1 MDHFSGRDLSVKE
14 TSVCIV
20 DDTGRIVREVKV
32 ASEPEALLTVLRN
45 PAYHFKRI
53 GLEAGPLSQWL
64 FGALAEAGLPEN
76 REYPRKFG
84 SHPGNPRLN
93 SVWNMTGACA
103 LFQFEDRTFITMERA
118 MTQQAPKP
126 KQDPKPGPGKPGP
139 GGR

>member
-1 MDHFSGRDLSVKE
+1 MLK
-14 TSVCIV
+14 
-20 DDTGRIVREVKV
+20 
-32 ASEPEALLTVLRN
+32 N

-53 GLEAGPLSQWL
+53 GSWTLIAMAFQRSR
-64 FGALAEAGLPEN
+64 EAGLPEN
-76 REYPRKFG
+76 REYPSKFG

-93 SVWNMTGACA
+93 SVWNMIGACA

-126 KQDPKPGPGKPGP
+126 KPDPKPGPGKPGP

>member
-1 MDHFSGRDLSVKE
+1 MYRKIRFYADQLCLIE
-14 TSVCIV
+14 
-20 DDTGRIVREVKV
+20 
-32 ASEPEALLTVLRN
+32 L
-45 PAYHFKRI
+45 
-53 GLEAGPLSQWL
+53 LSQHPVL
-64 FGALAEAGLPEN
+64 FSNRLSQSQLTQRSPIYKSPLVPLLAVAEEMQQRALAEAGLPEN
-76 REYPRKFG
+76 REYPSKFG

-126 KQDPKPGPGKPGP
+126 KPDPKPVPGKPGP